1 MAVSL
6 ALASTPPELED
17 PALSDSG
24 LLESTTKYLRQR
36 GGTCKAC
43 DFETAF
49 GLRARCSPRG
59 KRAEAVLNEMADL
72 ERLLAAWENHW
83 SEKHSEYYYDY
94 WHASAKTASCVKPKK
109 PTRKLPHPESMTD
122 ESRLLLV
129 LKRKFW
135 CRVEGQQ
142 QPQQPTAEG

>member
-1 MAVSL
+1 
-6 ALASTPPELED
+6 
-17 PALSDSG
+17 
-24 LLESTTKYLRQR
+24 
-36 GGTCKAC
+36 
-43 DFETAF
+43 
-49 GLRARCSPRG
+49 
-59 KRAEAVLNEMADL
+59 MADL

-83 SEKHSEYYYDY
+83 SEKHSEYYYYY